1 MPNGGDT
8 KKLNAKV
15 EALQLSIEGLIKL
28 LGSNDPN
35 KRLEYWERLKGI
47 TTPRESLL
55 AEQQL
60 AVTTTLVT
68 QAEASIKALG
78 DVAKQIGGAA
88 KTAAH

>member
-8 KKLNAKV
+8 KKVKAKV

-35 KRLEYWERLKGI
+35 KRLEYWEKLKGI
-47 TTPRESLL
+47 TTPNEVLL
-55 AEQQL
+55 VEQQL
-60 AVTTTLVT
+60 TVTNTLIN

-78 DVAKQIGGAA
+78 DAAKQFGGAA

>member
-28 LGSNDPN
+28 LGRNDPN

-55 AEQQL
+55 VEQQL
-60 AVTTTLVT
+60 GVTNTLVT
-68 QAEASIKALG
+68 QVEASIKGLG
-78 DVAKQIGGAA
+78 DAAKQIGGAA
-88 KTAAH
+88 KSAAH

>member
-55 AEQQL
+55 VEQQL
-60 AVTTTLVT
+60 GVTNTLVT
-68 QAEASIKALG
+68 QVEASIKGLG
-78 DVAKQIGGAA
+78 DAAKQIGGAV
-88 KTAAH
+88 KSAAH

>member
-55 AEQQL
+55 VEQQL
-60 AVTTTLVT
+60 GVTNTLVT
-68 QAEASIKALG
+68 QVEASIKGLG
-78 DVAKQIGGAA
+78 DAAKQIGAAA
-88 KTAAH
+88 KSAAH

>member
-1 MPNGGDT
+1 MPNGGDP
-8 KKLNAKV
+8 KRIKAKV

-35 KRLEYWERLKGI
+35 KRLEYWEKLKGI
-47 TTPRESLL
+47 TTPNEVLL
-55 AEQQL
+55 VEQQL
-60 AVTTTLVT
+60 TATNQLVT

-78 DVAKQIGGAA
+78 DAARQIGGAA

>member
-55 AEQQL
+55 VEQQL
-60 AVTTTLVT
+60 AVTNTLVT
-68 QAEASIKALG
+68 QAEASIQARG
-78 DVAKQIGGAA
+78 DAAKHIGAA
-88 KTAAH
+88 AKSAAH

>member
-8 KKLNAKV
+8 KKVKAKV

-47 TTPRESLL
+47 TTPNEVLL
-55 AEQQL
+55 VEQQL
-60 AVTTTLVT
+60 TATNTLVN

-78 DVAKQIGGAA
+78 DAAKQIGGAA